1 MQVRRFGEQV
11 QVVSYFDRIRAA
23 LNGVDLQ
30 AIDAAGQILI
40 RARQSNSLV
49 LVAGNGGSAS
59 TASHMA
65 TDLGVGSHKQGVG
78 LRAICLSDNASVL
91 TATAND
97 ISFMRVFAEQIEL
110 LATPGDVVILI
121 SASGNSPNIIEAYE
135 TAVQVGTTV
144 IALTGFE
151 GGRLRE
157 LATCCLH
164 VPTSPGDYGP
174 VEDVHLMLNHMLTEI
189 VRQAPANA
197 PQGQP

>member
-1 MQVRRFGEQV
+1 MRVRRFGDQV
-11 QVVSYFDRIRAA
+11 QTASYFDRIRAA

-30 AIDAAGQILI
+30 AMDGVAQILLE
-40 RARQSNSLV
+40 ARQSNSLV

-78 LRAICLSDNASVL
+78 LRAICLSDNTSVL

-97 ISFMRVFAEQIEL
+97 ISYTRVFAEQIEL
-110 LATPGDVVILI
+110 LANPGDVVILI

-135 TAVQVGTTV
+135 SAVKVGATV

-157 LATCCLH
+157 LAPICLH
-164 VPTSPGDYGP
+164 VPTSSGDYGP

-189 VRQAPANA
+189 VRRAPENA
-197 PQGQP
+197 PQGQA